1 MHSVKIA
8 KIYFCLAVL
17 LFIAKPFL
25 GFSMFTRVHP
35 PAAENI
41 FIKVFNKRKLEY
53 RAGGSYDISAIQK
66 KLADPVKQLFVPF
79 IFLLGILFPLVF
91 ALANNITVGLLRR
104 IQLNLSPTKHTYLLN
119 GKLII

>member
-8 KIYFCLAVL
+8 KIYFCFAVL

-53 RAGGSYDISAIQK
+53 RAGGSYDISTIQK
-66 KLADPVKQLFVPF
+66 KLADPVNPLFLPF
-79 IFLLGILFPLVF
+79 FFLLGLLFPLVF
-91 ALANNITVGLLRR
+91 APATNITGGLLRG
-104 IQLNLSPTKHTYLLN
+104 IQLGLSPTEHTYLLN

>member
-1 MHSVKIA
+1 MHSVKTAQIF
-8 KIYFCLAVL
+8 FCLAVL

-41 FIKVFNKRKLEY
+41 FIKAFNKRKLEY
-53 RAGGSYDISAIQK
+53 RAGGSYDMSAVQK
-66 KLADPVKQLFVPF
+66 KLADPVNPLFLPF
-79 IFLLGILFPLVF
+79 LFLLDILFPLIF
-91 ALANNITVGLLRR
+91 APATNITGGLLRR
-104 IQLNLSPTKHTYLLN
+104 IKLNLSPTKYTYLLN

>member
-1 MHSVKIA
+1 MHSVKTAQIF
-8 KIYFCLAVL
+8 FCLAVL

-41 FIKVFNKRKLEY
+41 FIKAFNKRKLEY

-66 KLADPVKQLFVPF
+66 RLADPVNPLFLPLF
-79 IFLLGILFPLVF
+79 FLLGLLFPLIF
-91 ALANNITVGLLRR
+91 APATNITGGLLRR
-104 IQLNLSPTKHTYLLN
+104 IKLNLSPTKHTYLLN

>member
-1 MHSVKIA
+1 MRSVKTAQIF
-8 KIYFCLAVL
+8 FCLAVL

-41 FIKVFNKRKLEY
+41 FIKAFNKRKLEY

-66 KLADPVKQLFVPF
+66 KLTEPAKQLFLPLL
-79 IFLLGILFPLVF
+79 FLLGILFPVVF
-91 ALANNITVGLLRR
+91 AAGTNITGGLLRR
-104 IQLNLSPTKHTYLLN
+104 IHLSLSPTEHTYLLN
-119 GKLII
+119 GTLII

>member
-8 KIYFCLAVL
+8 KIYFCFAVL

-41 FIKVFNKRKLEY
+41 FIKAFNKRKLEY
-53 RAGGSYDISAIQK
+53 RAGGSYDIFAIQK
-66 KLADPVKQLFVPF
+66 KLAEPVKQLFLPF
-79 IFLLGILFPLVF
+79 LFLLGILFPVVF
-91 ALANNITVGLLRR
+91 APGADITRGLLRR
-104 IQLNLSPTKHTYLLN
+104 IQLSLSPTEHTYLLN
-119 GKLII
+119 GTLII